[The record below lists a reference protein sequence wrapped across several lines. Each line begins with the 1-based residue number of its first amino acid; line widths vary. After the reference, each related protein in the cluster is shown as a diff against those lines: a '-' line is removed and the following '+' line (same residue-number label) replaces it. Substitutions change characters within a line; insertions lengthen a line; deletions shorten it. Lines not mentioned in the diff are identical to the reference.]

1 VRTLLTA
8 TALGRSAAND
18 RSRCVEKPQRRSRMK
33 PLHSA
38 CGVRTT
44 AEAAITIAV

>member
-8 TALGRSAAND
+8 TALARSAAHD
-18 RSRCVEKPQRRSRMK
+18 RNRCVEKPQRRSRMK

-38 CGVRTT
+38 YGVRTT